1 MKINLN
7 SMGVKRSEEEERR
20 RRLTGSNRPNS
31 EMTRNK
37 DGEVGEGEV
46 DEI

>member
-1 MKINLN
+1 MINLY
-7 SMGVKRSEEEERR
+7 SMGVKRSEEEGERR

-31 EMTRNK
+31 EMTRSK
-37 DGEVGEGEV
+37 DGELGEGEV